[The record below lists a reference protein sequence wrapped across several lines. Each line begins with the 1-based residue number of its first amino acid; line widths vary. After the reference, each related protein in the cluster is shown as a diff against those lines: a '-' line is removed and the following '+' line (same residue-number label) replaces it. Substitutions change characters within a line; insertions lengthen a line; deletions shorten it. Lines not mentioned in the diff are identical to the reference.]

1 MYYKNT
7 VKIPLD
13 SKKVVFQKRKDQA
26 YVLFE
31 VEREYSEEKKYTF
44 PKRVMIGKRCTED
57 ATLMHPNDKYY
68 QIFPDAPQVEE
79 HEEVERSCC
88 LKIGSY
94 AVINQIYKDYGLDKI
109 LQKRFGD
116 NAGLFMDLASYLIV
130 KENNAGQY
138 YPDYAFDH
146 PLFTAGMSV
155 LSDSAVSKF
164 FKEVNLGQIYG
175 FLDDWNAREDK
186 ASRIYISYDSTNKN
200 SQAGDIDIVEFG
212 KAKDEKGLPIFNL
225 SIAFNTNNEKPLFY
239 ETYPGSI
246 NDVSQFKF
254 VVDKALEYKYCNI
267 GFILDRG
274 YYSRSNIEYM
284 DKNNFAFVIMANG
297 CKTLVSKL
305 ILEHKGSF
313 ETARENTIR
322 GLHLNAITI
331 KTPLYKGDEKS
342 RYMHLFFSPKKMAED
357 RKSLEDRLEQMVA
370 MFDKVIGKEFVPT
383 QLQNH
388 YFTFHYDNEKRLV
401 YASEKS
407 DVVEHELD
415 LSGYFCLITSEK
427 MTAEEAYRLY
437 KGRDASE
444 KLFRADKSFLGS
456 KSMRVHTPE
465 ATEAKLLV
473 EFVALII
480 RNRIYVLLREEMAK
494 LQQRKNFMTVP
505 AAIRELE
512 KIEMVRRNNGQ
523 YRLDHAVTRTQKTI
537 LNSFGLSEDDIRLE
551 AARIAKD
558 LAKGVTQHD

>member
-1 MYYKNT
+1 MYHKNT
-7 VKIPLD
+7 VKIPID
-13 SKKVVFQKRKDQA
+13 SKKVVFQKRKNLA

-44 PKRVMIGKRCTED
+44 PKRVMIGKRCAED
-57 ATLMHPNDKYY
+57 DSLMHPNDNYY
-68 QIFPDAPQVEE
+68 QLFPDAPQVEE
-79 HEEVERSCC
+79 FAEVERSCC

-94 AVINQIYKDYGLDKI
+94 VVIKQIFEDYGLDKI

-116 NAGLFMDLASYLIV
+116 NAGLFQDLASYLIV

-146 PLFTAGMSV
+146 PLFTKGMSV

-186 ASRIYISYDSTNKN
+186 TNRIYISYDSTNKN

-212 KAKDEKGLPIFNL
+212 KAKDDKGLPIFNL
-225 SIAFNTNNEKPLFY
+225 SIAFDTGNEKPLFY
-239 ETYPGSI
+239 EAYPGSI
-246 NDVSQFKF
+246 NDVSQLKF
-254 VVDKALEYKYCNI
+254 VVDKTLEYKYRNI

-297 CKTLVSKL
+297 CKALVSKI

-313 ETARENTIR
+313 ETARENKIR
-322 GLHLNAITI
+322 GQHLNAMTI
-331 KTPLYKGDEKS
+331 ETPLFKDEKKK
-342 RYMHLFFSPKKMAED
+342 RYIHLFFSPKKMAED
-357 RKSLEDRLEQMVA
+357 RKYLEDRLEQMVT
-370 MFDKVIGKEFVPT
+370 MFDKVTGKEFVPT
-383 QLQNH
+383 QLQNQ
-388 YFTFHYDNEKRLV
+388 YFTFHFDKEKHLV
-401 YASEKS
+401 YASEKTNI
-407 DVVEHELD
+407 VEHELD

-427 MTAEEAYRLY
+427 MTAEQAYRLY

-444 KLFRADKSFLGS
+444 KLFRVDKSFLGS

-465 ATEAKLLV
+465 AIEAKLLV

-480 RNRIYVLLREEMAK
+480 RNRIYVLLREEMARIQK
-494 LQQRKNFMTVP
+494 RNNFMTVP
-505 AAIRELE
+505 ATIRELE

-523 YRLDHAVTRTQKTI
+523 YRLDHAVTRTQKLI
-537 LNSFGLSEDDIRLE
+537 LSSFGLSEDDIRLVS
-551 AARIAKD
+551 AQIAKA
-558 LAKGVTQHD
+558 LAKGKE